1 MKSSVTTHRTTCD
14 AAMTLP
20 ADQRHVNVYVVHPD
34 DVAAAGA
41 IRRMEELALGRAI
54 DPFVVLSAAGRDGLP
69 DARVVGKESEIAELT
84 EILAGVRV
92 LDRVR
97 LVGVHC
103 ANTDSEQAAEL
114 SQAIDAV
121 KERLQESKA
130 AHTTL
135 TEVRVQAIEAAEFSP
150 ARRLF
155 SNEAVANVVLIPHD
169 RTSDLSAARF
179 VQGSNPERFESHV
192 AVELCSLMAGWATVT
207 ESPVDGWRPGASS
220 GDSPQLF
227 FARSIVRSM
236 VFPPLPVDEI
246 VSENRPLPVPDGFFP
261 SPQPA
266 STVRVVADRTF
277 PSELKYVP
285 SQAPDLR
292 VGLGVKRA
300 SVEIPRRIVSIV
312 RSLPQIFRDGIS
324 RDLESLQGDGLQ
336 ELIGRDAWLSIV
348 FRDQQL
354 DAESTPWSE
363 RVNAAVLELEQRDDM
378 PVLAQLPDEVWE
390 RLVTRPFGV
399 ADGSGE
405 TEDARQAT
413 GESRYLVS
421 DPYALSVEMNATAED
436 TISNMLSTLD
446 AARTLPP
453 PVANTSE
460 TCDGDGSEDS
470 DSADET
476 TASAPTPTGMATELS
491 VRESIQARSNT
502 TPPPGGLLG
511 EITVAFSDQTRR
523 ADQRMHEM
531 IGEIQRL
538 AEESRADSESR
549 RVPFYV
555 QWMIAGGL
563 LGALYAVTVF
573 TGFAKVTDLAWTGD
587 RARFVLWMLAAI
599 GIVSIATTIRWS
611 SDQKRRGEVA
621 GFGVSLVIASVLAF
635 AGNIRFSEFVSDNI
649 GQKFWPLWPVSVTVI
664 SIGLYTRLRTPREPG
679 VWRSALARFLG
690 WGTGVFA
697 AGTVIVASSSYYSAL
712 QPLSRFTDTQTVEIV
727 HWTDSQRL
735 RALIIVVIVGL
746 ALAVAG
752 LITIGIIWVR
762 VEYRNRSRGAR
773 FRFAVDEAR
782 AASRAR
788 RRLQLLTVQWLGTAA
803 AITRVMWRPL
813 GTVKSATADSDATY
827 TADETLLK
835 FQAATLELTPR
846 GEELLLTRL
855 RALLVEPGWLTAQ
868 YRRAARSFMAAEPS
882 IIAADLHP
890 DDWPTPQT
898 CESAPNL
905 DTVLDGTAEG
915 RRWSFMRSLYDGVLD
930 SALQEAVTDYSPS
943 EVFATVLDTTQAASA
958 RSHVEKETSDPREF
972 FETLLPTGHQDLPKG
987 LVSIAFTATDARRSL
1002 TPHVSWPQELI
1013 PKQLENCTKI
1023 GHMSTLGIAGAVIT
1037 AVRCDI
1043 SPPFNMTDVG
1053 SQADDDTFVPDVFED
1068 DSDDL

>member
-1 MKSSVTTHRTTCD
+1 
-14 AAMTLP
+14 MTLP
-20 ADQRHVNVYVVHPD
+20 ADQRHVNVYVIHPD

-41 IRRMEELALGRAI
+41 IRRMEELAQGRAI
-54 DPFVVLSAAGRDGLP
+54 DPFVGLSAAGRDGLP
-69 DARVVGKESEIAELT
+69 DARVVGKESETAELT
-84 EILAGVRV
+84 EILAGIRV

-114 SQAIDAV
+114 AQAIDAV

-130 AHTTL
+130 AHTAL
-135 TEVRVQAIEAAEFSP
+135 IEVRVQAIEAAGFSP

-155 SNEAVANVVLIPHD
+155 SNAAVANVVLIPHD

-179 VQGSNPERFESHV
+179 VQSGNPERFESHV
-192 AVELCSLMAGWATVT
+192 AVELSSLMAGWATVS
-207 ESPVDGWRPGASS
+207 ESPVDEWKPGASY

-227 FARSIVRSM
+227 FARSIVRSL
-236 VFPPLPVDEI
+236 VCPPLPVDQI
-246 VSENRPLPVPDGFFP
+246 VSANRPLPVPDGFFP

-266 STVRVVADRTF
+266 STVRAVADRTF

-285 SQAPDLR
+285 SQAPDLQ
-292 VGLGVKRA
+292 VEMGVKRA
-300 SVEIPRRIVSIV
+300 SVEIPKRIVSII

-324 RDLESLQGDGLQ
+324 RDLESIQGDGLQ
-336 ELIGRDAWLSIV
+336 ELIGRDAWLSIA
-348 FRDQQL
+348 FKDRQL

-363 RVNAAVLELEQRDDM
+363 RVDAAVLELEQRDDM

-390 RLVTRPFGV
+390 RLVTRPFGI

-421 DPYALSVEMNATAED
+421 DPHALSVEMNATAED
-436 TISNMLSTLD
+436 TISNLLSTLD
-446 AARTLPP
+446 ATQTLPP
-453 PVANTSE
+453 PVENTFE
-460 TCDGDGSEDS
+460 TRDGDGNEDS
-470 DSADET
+470 GSEDET
-476 TASAPTPTGMATELS
+476 TASAPTPTGVARELS

-502 TPPPGGLLG
+502 TPPPGGLIG
-511 EITVAFSDQTRR
+511 EITVAFSNQKRR

-538 AEESRADSESR
+538 AEESRADDESR

-555 QWMIAGGL
+555 QLMIAGGL
-563 LGALYAVTVF
+563 LSVLYAVTVF
-573 TGFAKVTDLAWTGD
+573 TGLAKVTDLEWMPD
-587 RARFVLWMLAAI
+587 SARFVLWMLTAI
-599 GIVSIATTIRWS
+599 GIVSIAATLRWS
-611 SDQKRRGEVA
+611 SGKKHRVDVA
-621 GFGVSLVIASVLAF
+621 VFAVALIIALAM
-635 AGNIRFSEFVSDNI
+635 ALIPGIRESDFVSENI
-649 GQKFWPLWPVSVTVI
+649 GSKFWKLWPLSITVI
-664 SIGLYTRLRTPREPG
+664 GIGFYTRLRTPREPG

-690 WGTGVFA
+690 WGTGLFA
-697 AGTVIVASSSYYSAL
+697 AGVVIVASSSYYSKL
-712 QPLSRFTDTQTVEIV
+712 QPSSRLGDTD
-727 HWTDSQRL
+727 HWTDSLRQ

-746 ALAVAG
+746 ALALAG
-752 LITIGIIWVR
+752 LIAIGIIWVR
-762 VEYRNRSRGAR
+762 VEYRNRSRGVR
-773 FRFAVDEAR
+773 FRFAVNEAR

-788 RRLQLLTVQWLGTAA
+788 RRLQLLTVQWLGTAVS
-803 AITRVMWRPL
+803 ITRVMWRPL

-855 RALLVEPGWLTAQ
+855 RALLVKPGWLTNQ
-868 YRRAARSFMAAEPS
+868 YRRAATSFMAAEPS
-882 IIAADLHP
+882 IIAADLHR

-915 RRWSFMRSLYDGVLD
+915 RRWSYMRSLYDGVLD
-930 SALQEAVTDYSPS
+930 SALQEAVTDYSLI
-943 EVFATVLDTTQAASA
+943 EVFATVLGTT
-958 RSHVEKETSDPREF
+958 HWF
-972 FETLLPTGHQDLPKG
+972 FETLLPTGPQNLPKG
-987 LVSIAFTATDARRSL
+987 LVSVAFTATDDRRLMTSY
-1002 TPHVSWPQELI
+1002 VSWPQELI
-1013 PKQLENCTKI
+1013 PKQLENCTEI

-1053 SQADDDTFVPDVFED
+1053 SQDGNNPDDPDGFED

>member
-1 MKSSVTTHRTTCD
+1 
-14 AAMTLP
+14 MTLP

-34 DVAAAGA
+34 DASAAGA
-41 IRRMEELALGRAI
+41 IRRMEELAQGRAI
-54 DPFVVLSAAGRDGLP
+54 DPFVALSAAGRDGLP
-69 DARVVGKESEIAELT
+69 EARVVGKELEIAELT

-114 SQAIDAV
+114 SQAIGAV

-130 AHTTL
+130 AHTKL
-135 TEVRVQAIEAAEFSP
+135 VEIRVQAIEAADFSP
-150 ARRLF
+150 ARGLF
-155 SNEAVANVVLIPHD
+155 SHEAVANVVLIPHD

-179 VQGSNPERFESHV
+179 VQSGNSERFESHV
-192 AVELCSLMAGWATVT
+192 AVELCSLLAGWATVT
-207 ESPVDGWRPGASS
+207 ESPVDGWNPGASS
-220 GDSPQLF
+220 GGSPQLF
-227 FARSIVRSM
+227 FARSIVRSL
-236 VFPPLPVDEI
+236 VCPPLPVDEI

-266 STVRVVADRTF
+266 STVRAVADATF

-285 SQAPDLR
+285 SQAPDLQ
-292 VGLGVKRA
+292 VEIGAKRA
-300 SVEIPRRIVSIV
+300 SVEIPKRIVSII

-324 RDLESLQGDGLQ
+324 RDLESIQGDGLQ

-348 FRDQQL
+348 FRDRQL
-354 DAESTPWSE
+354 DAESTPWAE
-363 RVNAAVLELEQRDDM
+363 RVDAAVLELEQRDDM
-378 PVLAQLPDEVWE
+378 PVLVQLPDEVWE
-390 RLVTRPFGV
+390 RLVARPFGV

-421 DPYALSVEMNATAED
+421 DPNALSVEMSATAEN
-436 TISNMLSTLD
+436 TISNLLSTLD
-446 AARTLPP
+446 AARTPP
-453 PVANTSE
+453 PPIADPAQSP
-460 TCDGDGSEDS
+460 DGDGSEDS
-470 DSADET
+470 NSVDET
-476 TASAPTPTGMATELS
+476 TASAPIPAGVVTELS
-491 VRESIQARSNT
+491 VRESIQSRSNT
-502 TPPPGGLLG
+502 TPPPGGLIG
-511 EITVAFSDQTRR
+511 EITVAFSDQKRK
-523 ADQRMHEM
+523 ADERMHAM

-538 AEESRADSESR
+538 AEESRADDESR
-549 RVPFYV
+549 RVPLYV
-555 QWMIAGGL
+555 QLMIAVGL
-563 LGALYAVTVF
+563 LGVLYAVTVF
-573 TGFAKVTDLAWTGD
+573 TGLAKVTDLEWMGD
-587 RARFVLWMLAAI
+587 RGRFVLWLLFAI
-599 GIVSIATTIRWS
+599 AIVSIAATIRWS
-611 SDQKRRGEVA
+611 SGKKGRAEVA
-621 GFGVSLVIASVLAF
+621 AFGGALMIAWVLAF
-635 AGNIRFSEFVSDNI
+635 AENIRFSEPVVNNI
-649 GQKFWPLWPVSVTVI
+649 GRQFWPLWPLSITVI
-664 SIGLYTRLRTPREPG
+664 GIGLYTRLRTPREPG
-679 VWRSALARFLG
+679 AWRSALARFLG

-697 AGTVIVASSSYYSAL
+697 VGTVIVASSSYYSPL
-712 QPLSRFTDTQTVEIV
+712 QPLSRIANTENVEIDR
-727 HWTDSQRL
+727 WTDSDRL
-735 RALIIVVIVGL
+735 RAFIIVVIVGL
-746 ALAVAG
+746 ALAAAG
-752 LITIGIIWVR
+752 LIMIGIIWVR

-782 AASRAR
+782 TASRAR

-813 GTVKSATADSDATY
+813 GTVTSATVDRDETY

-855 RALLVEPGWLTAQ
+855 RALLVEPGWLTNQ
-868 YRRAARSFMAAEPS
+868 YRRAATSFMAAEPS
-882 IIAADLHP
+882 IIASDLHP

-898 CESAPNL
+898 CESAPNI

-943 EVFATVLDTTQAASA
+943 EVFATVLDTTQAANT
-958 RSHVEKETSDPREF
+958 RSHVENETSDPHEF
-972 FETLLPTGHQDLPKG
+972 FETLLPTGRQDLPKG
-987 LVSIAFTATDARRSL
+987 LVSMAFTAADARRSL

-1013 PKQLENCTKI
+1013 PKKLENCTEI

-1037 AVRCDI
+1037 AVRCDV
-1043 SPPFNMTDVG
+1043 SPPFNMNDVG
-1053 SQADDDTFVPDVFED
+1053 TQADGYTFVPDVFED

>member
-1 MKSSVTTHRTTCD
+1 
-14 AAMTLP
+14 MTLP

-41 IRRMEELALGRAI
+41 IRRMEELAQGRAI
-54 DPFVVLSAAGRDGLP
+54 DPFVGLSAAGRDELP
-69 DARVVGKESEIAELT
+69 DAQVAGKESETAELT

-103 ANTDSEQAAEL
+103 ANTDSEKAVEL

-135 TEVRVQAIEAAEFSP
+135 IEVRVQAIEAAEFSP

-155 SNEAVANVVLIPHD
+155 SNAAVANVVLIPHD

-179 VQGSNPERFESHV
+179 VQSGNPERFESHV
-192 AVELCSLMAGWATVT
+192 AVELSSLMAGWATVS
-207 ESPVDGWRPGASS
+207 ESPVDEWKPGASN

-227 FARSIVRSM
+227 FARSIVRSL
-236 VFPPLPVDEI
+236 VCPPLPVDEI
-246 VSENRPLPVPDGFFP
+246 VSANRPLPVPDGFFP

-266 STVRVVADRTF
+266 STVRAVADRTF
-277 PSELKYVP
+277 PSELRYVP
-285 SQAPDLR
+285 SQAPDLQ
-292 VGLGVKRA
+292 VEMGVKRA
-300 SVEIPRRIVSIV
+300 SIEIPKRIVTII

-324 RDLESLQGDGLQ
+324 RDLESIQGDGLQ
-336 ELIGRDAWLSIV
+336 ELIGRDAWLSIA
-348 FRDQQL
+348 FKDRQL

-363 RVNAAVLELEQRDDM
+363 RVDAAVLELEQRDDM

-390 RLVTRPFGV
+390 RLVARPFGI

-421 DPYALSVEMNATAED
+421 NPHALSVETNATAED
-436 TISNMLSTLD
+436 TISNLLNTLD
-446 AARTLPP
+446 AAPTLPP
-453 PVANTSE
+453 PIEDTSE
-460 TCDGDGSEDS
+460 TRDGDGNEDS
-470 DSADET
+470 SSADET
-476 TASAPTPTGMATELS
+476 TVSAPTPTGLATELS

-502 TPPPGGLLG
+502 TPPPGGLIG
-511 EITVAFSDQTRR
+511 EITVAFSNQKRR

-538 AEESRADSESR
+538 AEESRADDESR

-555 QWMIAGGL
+555 QLMIAGGL
-563 LGALYAVTVF
+563 LSVLYAVTVF
-573 TGFAKVTDLAWTGD
+573 TGLAKVTDLAWMGEN
-587 RARFVLWMLAAI
+587 ARLVLWMLAAI
-599 GIVSIATTIRWS
+599 GIVSIAAVIRWS
-611 SDQKRRGEVA
+611 SGKRHRVDVA
-621 GFGVSLVIASVLAF
+621 VFGVALVIASLLAV
-635 AGNIRFSEFVSDNI
+635 NEDIRSSEFVSDNI
-649 GQKFWPLWPVSVTVI
+649 GSKFWWLWPLSITVI
-664 SIGLYTRLRTPREPG
+664 GIGFYTRLRTPREPG

-690 WGTGVFA
+690 WGTGLFA
-697 AGTVIVASSSYYSAL
+697 AGVVIVASSSYYSAL
-712 QPLSRFTDTQTVEIV
+712 QPLSRFPDSQTPGND
-727 HWTDSQRL
+727 HWTDSQRQ
-735 RALIIVVIVGL
+735 RALIILVIVGL
-746 ALAVAG
+746 ALTLAG
-752 LITIGIIWVR
+752 LIAIGIIWVR

-773 FRFAVDEAR
+773 FRFAVNEAR

-788 RRLQLLTVQWLGTAA
+788 RRLQLLTVQWLGTAVS
-803 AITRVMWRPL
+803 ITRVMWRPL

-855 RALLVEPGWLTAQ
+855 RALLVKPGWLTNQ
-868 YRRAARSFMAAEPS
+868 YRRAATSFMAAEPS

-915 RRWSFMRSLYDGVLD
+915 RRWSYMRSLYDGVLD

-943 EVFATVLDTTQAASA
+943 EVFATVLDTPQAAST
-958 RSHVEKETSDPREF
+958 RSHVENETSDPHEF
-972 FETLLPTGHQDLPKG
+972 FETLLPTGRQNLPKG
-987 LVSIAFTATDARRSL
+987 LVSVAFTATDDRRSL

-1013 PKQLENCTKI
+1013 PKQLENCTEI

-1053 SQADDDTFVPDVFED
+1053 SQNPDDPFSPDGFED

>member
-1 MKSSVTTHRTTCD
+1 MVTTHRTTCD
-14 AAMTLP
+14 LTMALP
-20 ADQRHVNVYVVHPD
+20 ANQRHVNVYVVHPD

-41 IRRMEELALGRAI
+41 IRRMEELAQGRAI
-54 DPFVVLSAAGRDGLP
+54 DPFVVLSASGRDGLP
-69 DARVVGKESEIAELT
+69 DARVVGKESETAELT
-84 EILAGVRV
+84 EILAGVRR

-114 SQAIDAV
+114 SHAIGAV

-135 TEVRVQAIEAAEFSP
+135 TEVRVQAIEAAGFSP
-150 ARRLF
+150 ARQLF

-207 ESPVDGWRPGASS
+207 ESAVDEWRPGSAT
-220 GDSPQLF
+220 GDNPQLF
-227 FARSIVRSM
+227 FARSIVRSL
-236 VFPPLPVDEI
+236 VCPPLPVDEI

-266 STVRVVADRTF
+266 ATVRAVADRTF
-277 PSELKYVP
+277 PSELRYVP
-285 SQAPDLR
+285 SQAPNLR
-292 VGLGVKRA
+292 VEMGVARA

-312 RSLPQIFRDGIS
+312 RSLPRIFRDGIS

-336 ELIGRDAWLSIV
+336 DLIGRDAWLSIV
-348 FRDQQL
+348 FRDRQL
-354 DAESTPWSE
+354 DAESIPWSE
-363 RVNAAVLELEQRDDM
+363 RLSAAVLELEQLDDM

-390 RLVTRPFGV
+390 RLMTRPFGV

-405 TEDARQAT
+405 TEDALQAT

-421 DPYALSVEMNATAED
+421 DPYALSVEMGATAEE
-436 TISNMLSTLD
+436 TISQLLSTLD
-446 AARTLPP
+446 AVRTLPP
-453 PVANTSE
+453 PAVNVPDVG
-460 TCDGDGSEDS
+460 DGDGSESVDA
-470 DSADET
+470 ADEP
-476 TASAPTPTGMATELS
+476 AVSVPAPTGVAAELS

-502 TPPPGGLLG
+502 APPPGGLLG
-511 EITVAFSDQTRR
+511 AITMAFIDQKRR

-538 AEESRADSESR
+538 AEESRADDENR
-549 RVPFYV
+549 RVPLYV

-563 LGALYAVTVF
+563 LGALYAGTVF
-573 TGFAKVTDLAWTGD
+573 TGLAKVTDLAWMGD
-587 RARFVLWMLAAI
+587 RARLALWLIFAI
-599 GIVSIATTIRWS
+599 GIVSTAATIRWS

-621 GFGVSLVIASVLAF
+621 GFGVALVIASALAF
-635 AGNIRFSEFVSDNI
+635 ADNIRFSEFVLDSI
-649 GQKFWPLWPVSVTVI
+649 GRRFWPLWPLSATVI

-697 AGTVIVASSSYYSAL
+697 VGTVIVASSSYYSPL
-712 QPLSRFTDTQTVEIV
+712 QPLSRFPDTQTAEIL

-735 RALIIVVIVGL
+735 RALIIVVIAGLVL
-746 ALAVAG
+746 ALAG

-762 VEYRNRSRGAR
+762 VEYRNRSRGVR

-788 RRLQLLTVQWLGTAA
+788 RRLQLVTAQWLGTAA

-813 GTVKSATADSDATY
+813 GNVRSATADSDATY

-855 RALLVEPGWLTAQ
+855 RALLVKPGWLTSQ
-868 YRRAARSFMAAEPS
+868 YRRAATSFMAAEPS

-905 DTVLDGTAEG
+905 HTVLDGTAEG

-930 SALQEAVTDYSPS
+930 SALQEAVTDYSPA
-943 EVFATVLDTTQAASA
+943 EVFATVLDTSQAAST
-958 RSHVEKETSDPREF
+958 RSHAENETSDPHEF
-972 FETLLPTGHQDLPKG
+972 FETLLPTGRHNLPKG
-987 LVSIAFTATDARRSL
+987 LVSVAFTAMDTRRRL
-1002 TPHVSWPQELI
+1002 TSYVSWPQELI
-1013 PKQLENCTKI
+1013 PKKLENCTEV
-1023 GHMSTLGIAGAVIT
+1023 GHTSTLGIAGAVIT

-1043 SPPFNMTDVG
+1043 SPPFNMSDVG
-1053 SQADDDTFVPDVFED
+1053 SQAGDDTFVADVFED

>member
-1 MKSSVTTHRTTCD
+1 MKSSVTTRRTTCD
-14 AAMTLP
+14 LVMTLP

-41 IRRMEELALGRAI
+41 VRRMEELAQGRAI
-54 DPFVVLSAAGRDGLP
+54 DPFVVLSASGRDGLP
-69 DARVVGKESEIAELT
+69 DARVVGKESETAELT

-103 ANTDSEQAAEL
+103 ANTDSDQASEL
-114 SQAIDAV
+114 SQAIGAV

-135 TEVRVQAIEAAEFSP
+135 TEVRVQAIEAAGFSP

-207 ESPVDGWRPGASS
+207 ESPVDEWRPGASS
-220 GDSPQLF
+220 GDNPQLF
-227 FARSIVRSM
+227 FARSIVRSL
-236 VFPPLPVDEI
+236 VCPPLPVDEI

-266 STVRVVADRTF
+266 STVRAVADRTF
-277 PSELKYVP
+277 PSELRYVP
-285 SQAPDLR
+285 SQAPNLR
-292 VGLGVKRA
+292 VEMGVARA
-300 SVEIPRRIVSIV
+300 SVEIPKRIVSIV
-312 RSLPQIFRDGIS
+312 RSLPRIFRDGIS

-336 ELIGRDAWLSIV
+336 DLIGRDAWLSIV
-348 FRDQQL
+348 FRDRQL

-363 RVNAAVLELEQRDDM
+363 RLNAAVLELEQLDDM

-390 RLVTRPFGV
+390 RLMTRPFGV

-405 TEDARQAT
+405 TEDALQAT

-421 DPYALSVEMNATAED
+421 DPYALSVEMGATAED
-436 TISNMLSTLD
+436 TISQLLSTLD
-446 AARTLPP
+446 TARTLPP
-453 PVANTSE
+453 PVASVSDAG
-460 TCDGDGSEDS
+460 DGDGSEES
-470 DSADET
+470 GSVEVPKA
-476 TASAPTPTGMATELS
+476 AAATGVAAELS
-491 VRESIQARSNT
+491 VREAIQARSNT
-502 TPPPGGLLG
+502 APPPGGLLG
-511 EITVAFSDQTRR
+511 AITMAFIDQKRR

-538 AEESRADSESR
+538 AEESRADDENRS
-549 RVPFYV
+549 VPFYV

-563 LGALYAVTVF
+563 LGVLYAVTVF
-573 TGFAKVTDLAWTGD
+573 TGLAKVTDLAWMGD
-587 RARFVLWMLAAI
+587 RARLALWLLVAV
-599 GIVSIATTIRWS
+599 GIVSTAATIRWS

-621 GFGVSLVIASVLAF
+621 GFGVALVIASTLAF
-635 AGNIRFSEFVSDNI
+635 AENIRFSEFVLDTI
-649 GQKFWPLWPVSVTVI
+649 GRRFWPLWPLSATVI

-697 AGTVIVASSSYYSAL
+697 AGTVIVASSSYYSPL
-712 QPLSRFTDTQTVEIV
+712 QPLSRFPDTQTVEIV

-735 RALIIVVIVGL
+735 RALIIVVAVGL
-746 ALAVAG
+746 LLAVAG

-762 VEYRNRSRGAR
+762 IEYRNRSRGVR

-788 RRLQLLTVQWLGTAA
+788 RRLQLVTAQWLGTAV

-855 RALLVEPGWLTAQ
+855 RALLVKPGWLTSQ
-868 YRRAARSFMAAEPS
+868 YRRAATSFMAAEPS

-890 DDWPTPQT
+890 DEWPTPQT

-943 EVFATVLDTTQAASA
+943 EVFATVLDTTQAAST
-958 RSHVEKETSDPREF
+958 RSHVEGETSDPHEF
-972 FETLLPTGHQDLPKG
+972 FETLLPAGRQDLPKG
-987 LVSIAFTATDARRSL
+987 LVSVAFTATDARRSL

-1013 PKQLENCTKI
+1013 PKKLENCTEI

-1053 SQADDDTFVPDVFED
+1053 SQADDDTFVADVFED